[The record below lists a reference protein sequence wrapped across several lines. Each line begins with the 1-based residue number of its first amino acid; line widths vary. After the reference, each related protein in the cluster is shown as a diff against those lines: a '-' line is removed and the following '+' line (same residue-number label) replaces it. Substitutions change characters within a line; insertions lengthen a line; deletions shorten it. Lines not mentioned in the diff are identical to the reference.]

1 LKIGG
6 YEAKGQRLSKRLAEQ
21 AKSFIHPR
29 ISRFGES
36 NAVSHPPPTPH
47 LRTPKKTPGSFGTE
61 GMEMFCKSL
70 LHQTEPAFNESQDN
84 DHLPTKHQ
92 SEP

>member
-21 AKSFIHPR
+21 AKCFIRQR

-36 NAVSHPPPTPH
+36 SAVSHPPPTPH
-47 LRTPKKTPGSFGTE
+47 LPTLKKIPGSFGTE
-61 GMEMFCKSL
+61 GIENFLQKPSTPNRAGF
-70 LHQTEPAFNESQDN
+70 Q
-84 DHLPTKHQ
+84 
-92 SEP
+92 